1 MCTGRGRHRV
11 GNARTRVERL
21 EHGDEKDGTER
32 MFSWTRTPEQREL
45 SPGNVRADI
54 LIHAVTIMKKET
66 QELSEQRA
74 F

>member
-1 MCTGRGRHRV
+1 LR
-11 GNARTRVERL
+11 RL

-45 SPGNVRADI
+45 SPGNVQVDN

-66 QELSEQRA
+66 QELSK
-74 F
+74 